1 MRPVGA
7 RNELHDGLDSA
18 PVREAAL
25 GDVRFRALLSEEDW
39 ATLTPAIRRR
49 FSVRLTEGKTMVY
62 VGTIVEMQAS
72 ALGRLLAHVA
82 RLAGGPLPYGADIG
96 VPSIV
101 TVTEDMGIGGQ
112 IWTRLY
118 TRRRGFPQIIH
129 SSKRFAGPTG
139 LEEYL
144 GRGLGMA
151 LTLHVE
157 NRALVFRSAG
167 YYLQVFGRRFMLPR
181 WLTPGALAVTHEE
194 TGGESFIFSLDLVH
208 PLLGRLVRQSGIF
221 RETDT

>member
-1 MRPVGA
+1 MRPIGA
-7 RNELHDGLDSA
+7 RNELRDGPDAA
-18 PVREAAL
+18 PVRDATL
-25 GDVRFRALLSEEDW
+25 GDVRFRALLSEQDW
-39 ATLTPAIRRR
+39 AQLTPAIRRR
-49 FSVRLTEGKTMVY
+49 FSARLSEGKTMVY

-72 ALGRLLAHVA
+72 ALGRLLAQLA
-82 RLAGGPLPYGADIG
+82 RLIGGPLPYARDIG

-101 TVTEDMGIGGQ
+101 TVTEDMGAGGQ
-112 IWTRLY
+112 VWTRLY

-144 GRGLGMA
+144 GFGLGMA

-167 YYLQVFGRRFMLPR
+167 YYLEVFGRRFMLPG
-181 WLTPGALAVTHEE
+181 WLSPGALAVTHEE
-194 TGGESFIFSLDLVH
+194 TGGESFVFTLDLVH
-208 PLLGRLVRQSGIF
+208 PRFGRLVRQSGIF